1 MHLGGVPQS
10 SRLTAA
16 YGVGKQRLPRRRA
29 VCGRRED
36 VLPRAV
42 RQVRRKGAPGQRDA
56 GGWAGDGMGEER
68 LDHGARAASSLTASC
83 VSQAAM
89 MQARGRT
96 EQRPR
101 DPSDPIQ
108 MAQ

>member
-1 MHLGGVPQS
+1 MHLGGLPQS

-42 RQVRRKGAPGQRDA
+42 RKGAPGQRDA
-56 GGWAGDGMGEER
+56 GGWAGDGRRKAGPR
-68 LDHGARAASSLTASC
+68 RAGRVFPHCLLCFSGSHDAGQGTN
-83 VSQAAM
+83 
-89 MQARGRT
+89 RT
-96 EQRPR
+96 E
-101 DPSDPIQ
+101 
-108 MAQ
+108 AA

>member
-1 MHLGGVPQS
+1 MYCHGQYVRSGGRELPGS
-10 SRLTAA
+10 ETR
-16 YGVGKQRLPRRRA
+16 VGGL
-29 VCGRRED
+29 
-36 VLPRAV
+36 
-42 RQVRRKGAPGQRDA
+42 
-56 GGWAGDGMGEER
+56 GMGEER